1 MKPLTNEK
9 PKPMVELNHRPL
21 IDYTL
26 DALVKDGVN
35 DITVNLHY
43 YGNILENHLAK
54 RDDIRFNFSKE
65 PALLDTGGGIR
76 KAARMLG
83 DDPFYVLSGDAF
95 WTEGPNKTALQRLS
109 DAWDPDKMDIL
120 ILLQKADEMT
130 LTEGIGDYDLDQDGH
145 ATRSPD
151 KKGKYMFTSIRIMK
165 PEVLRGSPEGAFS
178 YLDLLDNAEEKG
190 KLYGLVHEGQ
200 WHHISTPGDLQR
212 VDLHLKA
219 KGAA

>member
-9 PKPMVELNHRPL
+9 PKPMVELNGRPL

-26 DALVKDGVN
+26 DALVREGVG
-35 DITVNLHY
+35 DVTVNLHY
-43 YGNILENHLAK
+43 YGNILENHLLK
-54 RDDIRFNFSKE
+54 RSDIRFNFSKE

-83 DDPFYVLSGDAF
+83 DDPFYVLSGDSF
-95 WTEGPNKTALQRLS
+95 WTEGSGKTALQRLA

-120 ILLQKADEMT
+120 ILLQKTSDMV
-130 LTEGIGDYDLDQDGH
+130 LTQGVGDYDLDKDGRVV
-145 ATRSPD
+145 RSE
-151 KKGKYMFTSIRIMK
+151 KKSGEYMFTSIRIMK
-165 PEVLRGSPEGAFS
+165 PEVLRGSPEGPFS
-178 YLDLLDNAEEKG
+178 YLDILDKAEAEG
-190 KLYGLVHEGQ
+190 KLYGIVHEGK

-212 VDLHLKA
+212 VDLHVKA